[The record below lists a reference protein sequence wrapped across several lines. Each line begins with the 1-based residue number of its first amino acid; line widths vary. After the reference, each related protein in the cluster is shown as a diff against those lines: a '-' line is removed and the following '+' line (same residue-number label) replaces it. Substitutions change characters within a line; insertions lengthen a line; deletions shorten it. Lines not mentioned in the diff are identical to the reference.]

1 MTVWQAVD
9 EGWRRALRA
18 PAVVAGAW
26 LTTLAVAVPLGFVL
40 YRQISHH
47 LGASVAAQ
55 TAIAGINTDWWNEF
69 VAQAGGVGQTF
80 VPAIM
85 AAAAVIQNISHLAD
99 AQSPPLVIAIAL
111 AVHVMVSIFL
121 VGGILDR
128 LARDR
133 RLGAYGFFAA
143 CGAYWFRLLRLA
155 AIAAVVY
162 WALFARLHPL
172 LFDRLYA
179 SLTQDVTVERTAF
192 LYRAALYAVFGA
204 ILVLVNLIM
213 DYAKIRLVVED
224 RLSAIGALSASW
236 RFVWRHPTATF
247 GVYLLNALIFV
258 VVLAAYTAV
267 AFVATTGVEALLAL
281 LIGQL
286 YIVLRVVV
294 RLTFAGS
301 QIAFFQSQLAHAGY
315 TARPIPA
322 WPESAAAEA
331 VRPD

>member
-18 PAVVAGAW
+18 PAVVAGVW
-26 LTTLAVAVPLGFVL
+26 LTTLAVAMPLGFVL
-40 YRQISHH
+40 AREIGGH

-55 TAIAGINTDWWNEF
+55 TAVTGINTDWWNEF
-69 VAQAGGVGQTF
+69 VAEAGAVGQTF

-85 AAAAVIQNISHLAD
+85 AGAAVVQNLSRVAD
-99 AQSPPLVIAIAL
+99 AQSPPLVIALAL
-111 AVHVMVSIFL
+111 AVHAMVSIFL
-121 VGGILDR
+121 LGGMLDR

-133 RLGAYGFFAA
+133 RVGAYGFFAA

-155 AIAAVVY
+155 AIAALVY

-172 LFDRLYA
+172 LFDRLYG
-179 SLTQDVTVERTAF
+179 SLTHDLTVERTAF
-192 LYRAALYAVFGA
+192 IYRVALYAVFGA
-204 ILVLVNLIM
+204 ILVLVNLIV

-224 RLSAIGALSASW
+224 RLSAIGALSAGW
-236 RFVWRHPTATF
+236 RFVWRNRSTTL
-247 GVYLLNALIFV
+247 GVYLLNTLIFV
-258 VVLAAYTAV
+258 IVLAAYAAS
-267 AFVATTGVEALLAL
+267 AFVATTGVEAFLAL
-281 LIGQL
+281 LVGQL

-301 QIAFFQSQLAHAGY
+301 QVAFFQSRLAHAGY